1 MKSAAKEIQLT
12 SVDDLFSTEKA
23 RTEEAKEKI
32 TEIPLSELHPFPNHP
47 FKVRDD
53 EAMVNTVES
62 VKTYGVI
69 VPIIVRNRE
78 EGGYEIVSGHRR
90 VHACE
95 LAGMETIPAIIRELD
110 RDAAV
115 IVMVDS
121 NLQREE
127 ILPSERAAAYKMKLD
142 AIKHQ
147 GVRNDLTSG
156 QLVPKLSSVRSN
168 QVVAD
173 ESGESVKQVQR
184 YIRLT
189 HLDPQLQQMV
199 DEKKIGLT
207 PAVELSY
214 LKPEEQKL
222 LVETIES
229 EQATPSLSQAQKMKK
244 MSQEQTLN
252 EDTMLSL
259 MMQPKK
265 PVPMNF
271 VIPEDKLRQY
281 FPKNYSMEQMES
293 VIFKLLDRW
302 QHRHDRDQCR

>member
-1 MKSAAKEIQLT
+1 MGRRS
-12 SVDDLFSTEKA
+12 DDIIAENSEDSA
-23 RTEEAKEKI
+23 RTI
-32 TEIPLSELHPFPNHP
+32 
-47 FKVRDD
+47 
-53 EAMVNTVES
+53 
-62 VKTYGVI
+62 
-69 VPIIVRNRE
+69 
-78 EGGYEIVSGHRR
+78 
-90 VHACE
+90 
-95 LAGMETIPAIIRELD
+95 
-110 RDAAV
+110 
-115 IVMVDS
+115 
-121 NLQREE
+121 
-127 ILPSERAAAYKMKLD
+127 
-142 AIKHQ
+142 
-147 GVRNDLTSG
+147 
-156 QLVPKLSSVRSN
+156 
-168 QVVAD
+168 
-173 ESGESVKQVQR
+173 QR

-189 HLDPQLQQMV
+189 ELNPQLQQMV

-222 LVETIES
+222 LVDTIES

-302 QHRHDRDQCR
+302 QHRHDRDQSR

>member
-1 MKSAAKEIQLT
+1 MKSAAKEMQLT
-12 SVDDLFSTEKA
+12 SVDDLFSTEQTRA
-23 RTEEAKEKI
+23 EDAKEKI

-53 EAMVNTVES
+53 EAMANTVES
-62 VKTYGVI
+62 VKTYGI
-69 VPIIVRNRE
+69 LAPIIVRNRE

-90 VHACE
+90 VHAAE
-95 LAGMETIPAIIRELD
+95 LAGKNTVPAIIRDLD

-127 ILPSERAAAYKMKLD
+127 ILPSERAAAYKMKME

-147 GVRNDLTSG
+147 GLRRDLTS
-156 QLVPKLSSVRSN
+156 S
-168 QVVAD
+168 QVETKFQRAD
-173 ESGESVKQVQR
+173 EIVAESVGESRPQVQR

-189 HLDPQLQQMV
+189 HLEPELQQMV

-207 PAVELSY
+207 PAVEISY
-214 LKPEEQKL
+214 LKPNEQKL
-222 LVETIES
+222 LLDTIES
-229 EQATPSLSQAQKMKK
+229 EQATPSLAQAQKMKK

-265 PVPMNF
+265 PVTMDF
-271 VIPEDKLRQY
+271 VIPQERLRKY
-281 FPKNYSMEQMES
+281 FPKNYTLEQMEG